1 MYHSFINRRRIDWW
15 KNIWYTSIS
24 DWCITEMLLDW
35 QIRHLGE
42 IGIYQKMAGIV
53 QDGHHSNSVQI
64 HSQSVGS
71 QRWLSCQL
79 AQRQSVDHQLL
90 DISGNFQNFFIPPL
104 DLWKP
109 PILLPDLQFSLD
121 WQDFEGSDRLLH
133 GIWEND
139 FNLDVSLK
147 WVMLHQAKL
156 KFPGKLAISN
166 TKKCKSSNWRFS
178 LFFGFFLRNTVRK
191 VLITT
196 FLAQKWRFWV
206 LT

>member
-1 MYHSFINRRRIDWW
+1 MYHSSINRRRIDWW

-42 IGIYQKMAGIV
+42 IGIYQKMAWIV
-53 QDGHHSNSVQI
+53 QDGHHSNSVRI
-64 HSQSVGS
+64 HSQSVCS
-71 QRWLSCQL
+71 QSWLFCQF

-109 PILLPDLQFSLD
+109 PILPLDLQFSLD
-121 WQDFEGSDRLLH
+121 LQDFEGSDRLLH

-139 FNLDVSLK
+139 FNLDVSLN
-147 WVMLHQAKL
+147 WVMLHQAKV

-166 TKKCKSSNWRFS
+166 TKNANLQIDVFRC
-178 LFFGFFLRNTVRK
+178 
-191 VLITT
+191 
-196 FLAQKWRFWV
+196 FLAFFYVILCERSLSRLF
-206 LT
+206 